1 MQETFGERY
10 DRELAEAYG
19 NYSLEELRWDW
30 KCKLSERSR
39 EILKAELVRRKVPMD
54 YFDTL
59 GRGLQ
64 RR

>member
-1 MQETFGERY
+1 MQETFDERY

-19 NYSLEELRWDW
+19 NYSRELRWDW

-39 EILKAELVRRKVPMD
+39 EVLKSELVRCKVLMD

-59 GRGLQ
+59 GRGV
-64 RR
+64 RCR